1 MAADTKEHQSLDRWH
16 VDGLSRNCGSAEETT
31 DRDVVMI
38 RVTDEL
44 LDQMVQA
51 IVDEV
56 DPEQVILS
64 GSYARGDQSED
75 SDVDLVVV
83 ETEPF
88 GKSRSRRMEAVRLWK
103 ALSAF
108 LVPKDILV
116 PDYARSSAR
125 SDELAEVVVFLG
137 SRASLPA
144 DGARSAAFASLA
156 AGWKP
161 ALAGGRPATLG
172 CRGAGL
178 RIVRNQVLGL
188 QPRSGGLLARFP
200 DTRAGEGSSG
210 GENALPD
217 CVQSSGWGLRV
228 LESTTSWE
236 RGLPARERFVPAR
249 PLRHGT
255 AGGACRTPPLRAKLR
270 GRNLP
275 TSGHARIGAAATK
288 WCSRPDAARPAF
300 PGHWRSNGAE
310 QWTAFPGAP

>member
-1 MAADTKEHQSLDRWH
+1 
-16 VDGLSRNCGSAEETT
+16 
-31 DRDVVMI
+31 MI

-44 LDQMVQA
+44 LGQMVQA

-75 SDVDLVVV
+75 QDVDLVVV

-88 GKSRSRRMEAVRLWK
+88 GKSRSRRIEAVRLWK

-125 SDELAEVVVFLG
+125 SDELTEVVVFLG

-161 ALAGGRPATLG
+161 ALAEGGPRP
-172 CRGAGL
+172 
-178 RIVRNQVLGL
+178 
-188 QPRSGGLLARFP
+188 
-200 DTRAGEGSSG
+200 
-210 GENALPD
+210 
-217 CVQSSGWGLRV
+217 W
-228 LESTTSWE
+228 
-236 RGLPARERFVPAR
+236 
-249 PLRHGT
+249 
-255 AGGACRTPPLRAKLR
+255 
-270 GRNLP
+270 
-275 TSGHARIGAAATK
+275 
-288 WCSRPDAARPAF
+288 DAAG
-300 PGHWRSNGAE
+300 PG
-310 QWTAFPGAP
+310 